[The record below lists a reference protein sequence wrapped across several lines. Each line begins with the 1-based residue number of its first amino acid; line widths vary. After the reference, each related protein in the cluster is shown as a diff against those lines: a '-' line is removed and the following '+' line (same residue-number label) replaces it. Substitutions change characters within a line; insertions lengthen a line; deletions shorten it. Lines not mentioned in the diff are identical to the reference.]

1 MDTASIVTKT
11 LFLSH
16 KLSSLSTP
24 LFIAHPLSTP
34 LSPLFILLLSCSA
47 RWLYSPKVRSLY
59 FGSRIVTLFSLRL
72 FDCSCTQY
80 CRRGWAVGGNM
91 TTTLR
96 QLWVSVG
103 FLLFLTLLLI
113 RSPSPFF
120 VSLLVMYCVLCSR
133 WWEKKKYINKN
144 GMIEKGKKM
153 RNKRDLVLQWR
164 PWWEGLPVK
173 GRQPASS
180 NQMDVDVWWLSLS
193 SRAFNGRAE
202 PLTARLRGVPHFFHI
217 SVSLFQ
223 NWTINKWQID
233 FAPFQHEE
241 WILALYLSP

>member
-34 LSPLFILLLSCSA
+34 LSSLFILLLSCSA
-47 RWLYSPKVRSLY
+47 RWLYSPKVRSLC

-72 FDCSCTQY
+72 FDCRCAQC
-80 CRRGWAVGGNM
+80 CRGGGNM

-96 QLWVSVG
+96 QLWVSLG

-120 VSLLVMYCVLCSR
+120 VSLLIICCVLCSQ

-144 GMIEKGKKM
+144 RITEKEKL
-153 RNKRDLVLQWR
+153 RNERDVVLQWR

-180 NQMDVDVWWLSLS
+180 NQTDVDVWWLSLS
-193 SRAFNGRAE
+193 SRAFNGRAV
-202 PLTARLRGVPHFFHI
+202 PLTVRLQGVPHFFHI
-217 SVSLFQ
+217 SVLPLQ

-233 FAPFQHEE
+233 FAPFEHEE
-241 WILALYLSP
+241 RILAPYLSP